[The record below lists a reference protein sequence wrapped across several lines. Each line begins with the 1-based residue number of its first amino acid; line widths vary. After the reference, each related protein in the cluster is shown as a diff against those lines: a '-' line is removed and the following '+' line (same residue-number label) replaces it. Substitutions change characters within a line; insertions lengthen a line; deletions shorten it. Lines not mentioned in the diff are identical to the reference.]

1 MKQVLIVDDEKK
13 FLLSLVPGLEN
24 RLKNIRV
31 LTAHNGEDALDVL
44 NANPVDLLVTDLK
57 MPKMDGFELLA
68 SMKKGYPHIP
78 VIVMTAFGTPEIEE
92 ELQGYG
98 AVQYLEK
105 PTDLETMTEKI
116 RTSLSA
122 VAKGFVEGITL
133 PTFAQLIELEKKT
146 CTLQVASEA
155 SSGAVYFVE
164 GQLFDACCDNARGD
178 KAALEIFTWDEVEI
192 KMLPGKSKLERQITM
207 PLNQVLLEALRLLD
221 EKTRRRKRG
230 KNENAVPVATQPV
243 GAEQQQ
249 QLNHKEKW
257 IMTIQEKLKDFK
269 SIDGFVGVGIFTPS
283 GESLALLTVDPKD
296 NSKEVGILSNTMLLN
311 AQKMSREV
319 GIGQA
324 NLVHIEADHA
334 HVFAR
339 CLNEGSDP
347 VKSEPGKAHIHM
359 VLVLNED
366 SGVGLAKMKMEKTI
380 RQFAE
385 EFRM

>member
-1 MKQVLIVDDEKK
+1 
-13 FLLSLVPGLEN
+13 
-24 RLKNIRV
+24 
-31 LTAHNGEDALDVL
+31 
-44 NANPVDLLVTDLK
+44 
-57 MPKMDGFELLA
+57 
-68 SMKKGYPHIP
+68 
-78 VIVMTAFGTPEIEE
+78 
-92 ELQGYG
+92 
-98 AVQYLEK
+98 
-105 PTDLETMTEKI
+105 
-116 RTSLSA
+116 
-122 VAKGFVEGITL
+122 
-133 PTFAQLIELEKKT
+133 
-146 CTLQVASEA
+146 
-155 SSGAVYFVE
+155 
-164 GQLFDACCDNARGD
+164 
-178 KAALEIFTWDEVEI
+178 
-192 KMLPGKSKLERQITM
+192 
-207 PLNQVLLEALRLLD
+207 
-221 EKTRRRKRG
+221 
-230 KNENAVPVATQPV
+230 
-243 GAEQQQ
+243 
-249 QLNHKEKW
+249 
-257 IMTIQEKLKDFK
+257 MTIQEKLKDFK